1 MKILL
6 TGANGFIGMRLLPVL
21 FNSGYE
27 VVCCVRD
34 KNRLSIPDELK
45 EKVEIIEI
53 DFLKPIDLSIFPK
66 DIDAAYYLI
75 HSMSSS
81 TQDFD
86 KKEEL
91 SAQNFNN
98 YLKHTQIKQV
108 IYLSGI
114 VNENILSK
122 HLRSRKQV
130 EEILYQGNYNL
141 TVLRSGIIVGSGSSS
156 FEIIRDLCEKL
167 PIMITPKWVNTPSQP
182 IAIRDVLSFMVGV
195 LGNKDCFNKSWD
207 IGGPDI
213 LTYKKCIINSK
224 YI

>member
-1 MKILL
+1 MIPCCEAYSVNRSPRLKKIKF
-6 TGANGFIGMRLLPVL
+6 TIV
-21 FNSGYE
+21 
-27 VVCCVRD
+27 
-34 KNRLSIPDELK
+34 
-45 EKVEIIEI
+45 
-53 DFLKPIDLSIFPK
+53 
-66 DIDAAYYLI
+66 
-75 HSMSSS
+75 S
-81 TQDFD
+81 T
-86 KKEEL
+86 
-91 SAQNFNN
+91 
-98 YLKHTQIKQV
+98 
-108 IYLSGI
+108 I

-213 LTYKKCIINSK
+213 LTYKKMLKLYAKVRGLKLFIITLPFMTPKLSSYWLYFVTSTSYKLALNLVDSMK
-224 YI
+224 IPVIARNTELQSLLGISTSTYRKALELALIKIEQNLIKL